1 MDIVQPPWMPDILY
15 KAILKQHETYDKG
28 NSDLTVTELIK
39 PPWQAALQRKHH
51 DEVTEDADSRI
62 WSLFGSAIHSFIEN
76 SSDDQGTAETRYF
89 IKRMGK
95 TISGQIDYKEYR
107 NIGDDLWHT
116 IYDWKVTSAWSAL
129 NNPKGKQEWH
139 DQLNLLKLLHDN
151 QQNPM
156 KMLTV
161 ARRITDLVVIAF
173 YRDWSLNNYRNDP
186 AKYPQQPY
194 QLIGIPIWSS
204 LEAEKFLL
212 KRIELN
218 MEADFNVN
226 AKSSQLERMYLKGDL
241 ICSEEE
247 RWHKP
252 DKWAIK
258 KHGNKKATKLFDTE
272 EEALI
277 WKDMNKDQI
286 NESRKKYEVEFRP
299 GEDTRCMSYCNVNT
313 FCPHFKQLTK
323 ETEKAA

>member
-1 MDIVQPPWMPDILY
+1 MPDILY

>member
-156 KMLTV
+156 KLLTV

-173 YRDWSLNNYRNDP
+173 YRDWSFNSYRNDP

-218 MEADFNVN
+218 MAADFNVG
-226 AKSSQLERMYLKGDL
+226 AKSSQKDVSNW

-252 DKWAIK
+252 DTWAVK
-258 KHGNKKATKLFDTE
+258 KVGNKKATKVLDNYDDAFAKAHDLS
-272 EEALI
+272 AGP
-277 WKDMNKDQI
+277 
-286 NESRKKYEVEFRP
+286 SCYEVEFRP

>member
-1 MDIVQPPWMPDILY
+1 MNIVQPPWMPDILY
-15 KAILKQHETYDKG
+15 KAILKQHENYDKG

-39 PPWQAALQRKHH
+39 PPWQAALQRKYH

-76 SSDDQGTAETRYF
+76 SSDTPGGTAETRYF

-95 TISGQIDYKEYR
+95 IISGQIDYKEYK
-107 NIGDDLWHT
+107 NAKDGSTHT

-129 NNPKGKQEWH
+129 NNPKGKKEWH
-139 DQLNLLKLLHDN
+139 EQLNLLKLLHDN

-156 KMLTV
+156 NILTV
-161 ARRITDLVVIAF
+161 SSRVTDLVVVAF

-186 AKYPQQPY
+186 ANYPQLPY
-194 QLIGIPIWSS
+194 QLIGIPIWTS
-204 LEAEKFLL
+204 LETEKFLL

-218 MEADFNVN
+218 MEADFNVRSGHT
-226 AKSSQLERMYLKGDL
+226 AIESW

-252 DKWAIK
+252 DTWAVK
-258 KHGNKKATKLFDTE
+258 KIGNKKATKVLDNYDDAFAKAHHLSLGSATFP
-272 EEALI
+272 
-277 WKDMNKDQI
+277 N
-286 NESRKKYEVEFRP
+286 YEVEFRP

>member
-161 ARRITDLVVIAF
+161 ARRITDLVVVAF
-173 YRDWSLNNYRNDP
+173 YRDWSLNSYRNDP

-204 LEAEKFLL
+204 LKAEKFLL

-218 MEADFNVN
+218 IEADFNVRSGHT
-226 AKSSQLERMYLKGDL
+226 AIESW

-252 DKWAIK
+252 DSWAIK

-277 WKDMNKDQI
+277 WKDMND
-286 NESRKKYEVEFRP
+286 ESRKKYGIEFRP

-313 FCPHFKQLTK
+313 FCPYFKQLTK

>member
-39 PPWQAALQRKHH
+39 PPWQAALQRKYH

-76 SSDDQGTAETRYF
+76 SSDDNGTAETRYF

-95 TISGQIDYKEYR
+95 TISGQIDYKEYKHT
-107 NIGDDLWHT
+107 GTGSTHT

-129 NNPKGKQEWH
+129 NNPQGKKEWH

-151 QQNPM
+151 QQNAM
-156 KMLTV
+156 KRI
-161 ARRITDLVVIAF
+161 AGINPITDLVVVAF

-186 AKYPQQPY
+186 ADYPQQPY
-194 QLIGIPIWSS
+194 ELIGIPIWTS

-218 MEADFNVN
+218 MEADFNVRSGHT
-226 AKSSQLERMYLKGDL
+226 AIESW

-252 DKWAIK
+252 DTWAVK
-258 KHGNKKATKLFDTE
+258 KIGNKKATKVLDNYDDAFAKAHHLSLGSAT
-272 EEALI
+272 
-277 WKDMNKDQI
+277 
-286 NESRKKYEVEFRP
+286 YEVEFRP